1 MNRWLNA
8 NHPLAETPA
17 WLVTKLNGRKE
28 NTIEMEDAT
37 TNAFTDAPVVHE
49 GERNET
55 VYKLG
60 CALRGQQGMERDEI
74 APILL
79 QYNEAKCKPPLDED
93 EVLRIVESACSHPPE
108 FASGKSGKRLEQ
120 NPLYWFQFNTREWFA
135 DQNLALM
142 DDAQT
147 GWHIRLK
154 AYAWDK
160 GGFLPAD
167 HAKLW
172 KLAKAKS
179 QRVFDSNCEI
189 VLAEYE
195 KVVQGGVEMLKNPRM
210 AAQYSEILD
219 KWMKKK
225 EAGEASRAMRMMA
238 QLQPPATEAARV
250 Q

>member
-1 MNRWLNA
+1 
-8 NHPLAETPA
+8 
-17 WLVTKLNGRKE
+17 V
-28 NTIEMEDAT
+28 
-37 TNAFTDAPVVHE
+37 
-49 GERNET
+49 
-55 VYKLG
+55 
-60 CALRGQQGMERDEI
+60 
-74 APILL
+74 
-79 QYNEAKCKPPLDED
+79 CK
-93 EVLRIVESACSHPPE
+93 HPPE

-135 DQNLALM
+135 DQHLALM

-147 GWHIRLK
+147 GWYIRLK

-179 QRVFDSNCEI
+179 LKVFDRDCAV

-195 KVVQGGVEMLKNPRM
+195 VVERGGALMLRNPRM
-210 AAQYSEILD
+210 AAQYSDILD

-225 EAGEASRAMRMMA
+225 EAGEASK
-238 QLQPPATEAARV
+238 AARQLMQIQSSATASASV

>member
-1 MNRWLNA
+1 MNGFNA
-8 NHPLAETPA
+8 DRPLAEPPA
-17 WLVTKLNGRKE
+17 WLISKLNSKEEKRKE
-28 NTIEMEDAT
+28 MQDAT
-37 TNAFTDAPVVHE
+37 PNDPEGEPIVPE

-55 VYKLG
+55 LYKRG
-60 CALRGQQGMERDEI
+60 CALRGQQGMEREEI
-74 APILL
+74 TSILL
-79 QYNEAKCKPPLDED
+79 DYNEAKCDPPLDEE
-93 EVLRIVESACSHPPE
+93 EVLGIVDSVCKHPRE

-147 GWHIRLK
+147 GWYIRLK

-172 KLAKAKS
+172 KLARAKS
-179 QRVFDSNCEI
+179 LKVFDSKCEV

-195 KVVQGGVEMLKNPRM
+195 EVERGGVVMLRNPRM

-219 KWMKKK
+219 KWMQKK
-225 EAGEASRAMRMMA
+225 EAGEASKIARKWA
-238 QLQPPATEAARV
+238 QIKPQSTAA
-250 Q
+250 